1 MTTARAIGRDPD
13 TMAPAPHAT
22 GPLTAAGPGPA
33 TAPREWSSGIGVLDK
48 ASALLEIVEQAPA
61 PLSELVTRSGLSRPT
76 VHRIAVALE
85 RLGMLSRDF
94 HGRFVLG
101 PRLGSMSVEARYD
114 RLAQASGPVLAELHE
129 RTGLD
134 ARVLRRRGRTQTCVA
149 TCAERVLG
157 PDGTEPVPVG
167 TSRPATAGPV
177 ALVLLAWEEPEEIHA
192 GLRGARF
199 TAAHLAQVRRRGW
212 ARGSD
217 VMLPGDIAYAVP
229 VRCWDDRV
237 IAALTVSGPPD
248 RMDAI
253 PARWLGAT
261 VFDSAA
267 ALADALGRAHAVPS
281 GGPSGRRPLPAGPAA
296 RRPMAAS
303 RLPGPGLLSAEVW

>member
-1 MTTARAIGRDPD
+1 MAIFSDVTRPRPAA
-13 TMAPAPHAT
+13 AP
-22 GPLTAAGPGPA
+22 LAAA
-33 TAPREWSSGIGVLDK
+33 APREWISGIGVLDK
-48 ASALLEIVEQAPA
+48 ASLLLEIVEQAPA

-85 RLGMLSRDF
+85 RLGLLARDF
-94 HGRFVLG
+94 RGRFVLG

-114 RLAQASGPVLAELHE
+114 RLAQASVPVLADLHA

-149 TCAERVLG
+149 TCAEAAAG
-157 PDGTEPVPVG
+157 PDGAERVPVG
-167 TSRPATAGPV
+167 MSRPATAGPV
-177 ALVLLAWEEPEEIHA
+177 ALVLLAWQEPEEIHE

-217 VMLPGDIAYAVP
+217 VMLPGDTAYAVP
-229 VRCWDDRV
+229 VRSGDDRV
-237 IAALTVSGPPD
+237 VAALSVSGPPG
-248 RMDAI
+248 RMDAL
-253 PARWLGAT
+253 PGRWLGAT

-267 ALADALGRAHAVPS
+267 ALADALHRAHALPT
-281 GGPSGRRPLPAGPAA
+281 GARGRTAVGAAGT
-296 RRPMAAS
+296 R
-303 RLPGPGLLSAEVW
+303 

>member
-1 MTTARAIGRDPD
+1 MSTRDSD
-13 TMAPAPHAT
+13 TMAPVPDGT
-22 GPLTAAGPGPA
+22 RPLTAAGPATA
-33 TAPREWSSGIGVLDK
+33 TAPREWISGIGVLDK
-48 ASALLEIVEQAPA
+48 ASVLLEIVEQAPA
-61 PLSELVTRSGLSRPT
+61 PLSELVARSGLSRPT

-85 RLGMLSRDF
+85 RLGLLTRDF
-94 HGRFVLG
+94 HGRFALG

-114 RLAQASGPVLAELHE
+114 RLAQASGPVLEDLHA

-149 TCAERVLG
+149 TCARGALG
-157 PDGTEPVPVG
+157 PDGAERVPVG
-167 TSRPATAGPV
+167 MSRPSTAGPV
-177 ALVLLAWEEPEEIHA
+177 ALVLLAWQEPEEIHE

-229 VRCWDDRV
+229 VRAGGDRV
-237 IAALTVSGPPD
+237 VAALSVSGPPG
-248 RMDAI
+248 RMDAV
-253 PARWLGAT
+253 PSRWLGAT

-267 ALADALGRAHAVPS
+267 ALTDALRHAHAVPS
-281 GGPSGRRPLPAGPAA
+281 TRPAVRGRAAMDAG
-296 RRPMAAS
+296 
-303 RLPGPGLLSAEVW
+303 